1 MLIGIRSSVGFALL
15 LSLVV
20 LPVTFSW
27 AQKSPGADTV
37 DIRPFGRYWTKA
49 RVVPKVGF
57 GFQETGFGEIG
68 AQLHQIYVHP
78 LSLASMG
85 PYISVDGVFQTDEV
99 IIGPKA
105 GYEFTA
111 GLLGLAADFTYYTN
125 FEERKSIM
133 FTPKAGI
140 SLFGYV
146 NIFYGR
152 NINLNNETFRSISEN
167 RFSIIF
173 NLNPDYYNIREAR
186 KKPMRIKR

>member
-1 MLIGIRSSVGFALL
+1 MLIEIRSLLGLGILLIL
-15 LSLVV
+15 LSTTISV
-20 LPVTFSW
+20 
-27 AQKSPGADTV
+27 AQKNQTLKADTIS
-37 DIRPFGRYWTKA
+37 IRPFARYWTKP

-57 GFQETGFGEIG
+57 GVQETGFGEIG

-105 GYEFTA
+105 GYELTA
-111 GLLGLAADFTYYTN
+111 GLLGLAADFTYYTD
-125 FEERKSIM
+125 FDKHKSVM

-146 NIFYGR
+146 SIFYGR
-152 NINLNNETFRSISEN
+152 NINLNDETFKAISSN

-186 KKPMRIKR
+186 KMPQRARR